1 MLIGGQRFPLAGAV
15 TMDQIVVDV
24 GDADVE
30 IGDEVVLMGSQGG
43 AEISADELAETLETI
58 THEIVC
64 KIGARV
70 PRRYV
75 G

>member
-1 MLIGGQRFPLAGAV
+1 V
-15 TMDQIVVDV
+15 TMDQIIVDV
-24 GDADVE
+24 GDRDVE
-30 IGDEVVLMGSQGG
+30 VGDEVVLMGSQGG
-43 AEISADELAETLETI
+43 VEISADELAETLETI